1 MSKLKPKFGQNDFKT
16 TNDDLVDSSAEIATV
31 EDPAIDNLIQQI
43 ESNEKQS
50 GELDVSPH
58 SHTAHDLSEKS
69 TSHIR
74 KPKWFKS
81 KKFWIWTVTCL
92 AIIIIALGAVPVT
105 RYWILNHLGVR
116 ASLTLTVI
124 DQKTSRPING
134 ANIVVAG
141 QTATTDSDGHATLN
155 GLTLGST
162 KLVLT
167 KRSYAPLT
175 QSIVVGWGS
184 NLYQQPIQLIP
195 VGSQYTF
202 LVQDWLSTNPIAKA
216 DIVEG
221 STTAITDDKG
231 KAVLQIDQSADLFIV
246 TVKYIG
252 YLDQKITIAANKTSE
267 TVVNMVPIQ
276 QDIFISKRSGKY
288 DLYKRD
294 VDGNNEVILLPG
306 TGNEQDDIQFLVSAD
321 SMTIALVSSR
331 DGKRD
336 KNGNLI
342 NNLYMVDV
350 GTKIVT
356 KVPNSDAHSIKLLD
370 WVNDKIVYR
379 LSPVNSDPQNTNNQ
393 QIISFDNK
401 QDKIIPIVS
410 ANLFNDSQ
418 VINGQIYYAISS
430 YNNSSSTQL
439 AQLYRV
445 NPDSS
450 NRITLL
456 DQEVYRLVRTAYNKL
471 QASAKDNKWYE
482 QTIGDNKFVSA
493 SGAPANQTNHIY
505 ANSLSGDNAAWIDN
519 RDGKGA
525 LLINNI
531 SSQKEKVALTQA
543 GLGYPIRWLN
553 DKYLLLRVSNLQETA
568 DYVYNIDGGPMK
580 KVGDVSNIY

>member
-1 MSKLKPKFGQNDFKT
+1 
-16 TNDDLVDSSAEIATV
+16 
-31 EDPAIDNLIQQI
+31 
-43 ESNEKQS
+43 
-50 GELDVSPH
+50 
-58 SHTAHDLSEKS
+58 
-69 TSHIR
+69 
-74 KPKWFKS
+74 
-81 KKFWIWTVTCL
+81 
-92 AIIIIALGAVPVT
+92 
-105 RYWILNHLGVR
+105 
-116 ASLTLTVI
+116 
-124 DQKTSRPING
+124 
-134 ANIVVAG
+134 
-141 QTATTDSDGHATLN
+141 
-155 GLTLGST
+155 
-162 KLVLT
+162 
-167 KRSYAPLT
+167 
-175 QSIVVGWGS
+175 
-184 NLYQQPIQLIP
+184 
-195 VGSQYTF
+195 
-202 LVQDWLSTNPIAKA
+202 
-216 DIVEG
+216 
-221 STTAITDDKG
+221 
-231 KAVLQIDQSADLFIV
+231 VLQIDQSADLFIV

-482 QTIGDNKFVSA
+482 QTIGDNKFVAA
-493 SGAPANQTNHIY
+493 SGAPANQTNRIY